1 MFDIHR
7 YDTVDS
13 TQEIA
18 KKLVKDYAGE
28 HLVVVAS
35 EQKKGRGRLDRN
47 WISPAGGMYLSVVLK
62 EHDLLP
68 VLAAVAVAR
77 ALRGLDV
84 QATIK
89 WPNDILVDGKKIA
102 GILIELV
109 KGYGIVGIG
118 LNIAETPLESATS
131 LVAARRGANVSR
143 DAVIKAILNQIA
155 LLETEEADCLLWH
168 FRDLSETLGKRVRIE
183 RLNES
188 IEGLAVNFDARGAL
202 IIKTNGILT
211 PVTYGDCV
219 HLK

>member
-7 YDTVDS
+7 YNTVDS

-77 ALRGLDV
+77 ALRDLDV
-84 QATIK
+84 QTTIK
-89 WPNDILVDGKKIA
+89 WPNDILVAGKKIA

-109 KGYGIVGIG
+109 NGYGIVGIG

-131 LVAARRGANVSR
+131 LVAARGANISR
-143 DAVIKAILNQIA
+143 DAVMEAILNQIA

-183 RLNES
+183 RLHES

-202 IIKTNGILT
+202 IIKTNGALT

>member
-7 YDTVDS
+7 YNTVDS

-77 ALRGLDV
+77 ALRDLDV

-89 WPNDILVDGKKIA
+89 WPNDILVAGKKIA

-131 LVAARRGANVSR
+131 LVAAREANISR
-143 DAVIKAILNQIA
+143 DAVMEAILNQIA

-183 RLNES
+183 RLHES

-202 IIKTNGILT
+202 IIKTNGTLT